1 MRKNKWLQGLLLA
14 VLFTALSLA
23 LWRKGALERWEYTTW
38 DLRARY
44 FARPGPETKRIKLIL
59 LDQSSLDWGAR
70 EMGLSWPWPREVY
83 APIVQFCQRAGVEA
97 LAFDVLYTEP
107 SAYAVEDDEVF
118 GEALR
123 DGPPSS
129 MALFLGKETGAHTR
143 WPEHIPSRPL
153 TVAGLDAWLEA
164 RDRQDMHMPRAT
176 FPIPELGAQSTLTAD
191 VKVTPDRG
199 SVIRRANAFRVF
211 DDRVVPLLGLS
222 AYLAGHYV
230 REGQMPAARIE
241 EHALWIGDRRLPL
254 DAQGRSALRY
264 RGGMDRYTAA
274 QIIQSELRLQE
285 GGDPVVSPE
294 EFEGAYV
301 FFGFSAPGLFD
312 LRPTP
317 LSDVSPGVVIH
328 ATWLDNFLSTEF
340 IRIVPAALVIPVTL
354 LLALLAAWGVLFSRK
369 AWMSVVVFGLVLP
382 IPWIVGFAGYSL
394 GHGWPIMVQELVASL
409 TLVGAVV
416 VSYATEGRQKLFIK
430 SAFKH
435 YLSPAV
441 IEQIMRDPDQLKL
454 GGERRELT
462 IFFSDL
468 QGFSSISEG
477 MEPQELTRLLNE
489 YLTDMTD
496 IILEE
501 GGTLDKYEGDAIIA
515 FWNAPLNQPDHA
527 LRGCRAALRCQRKLA
542 ERREEFKQWAGTE
555 LLMRVGIN
563 TGEVVVG
570 NMGSR
575 DRFDYTVLGD
585 AANLASRLEGANK
598 PFGTYTMVSESTWNQ
613 AGEGFI
619 GRCMGRIRVVGRNTP
634 VRVFEPLGFKGE
646 TADLPVEAFAK
657 ALQDVEEG
665 RWDEALKAFEQWP
678 DDPLASRYA
687 QRCRTMTGD
696 ASAQWDGVWNL
707 TEK

>member
-1 MRKNKWLQGLLLA
+1 MKKNKWLQGLLLA
-14 VLFTALSLA
+14 VLFTAVSLV
-23 LWRKGALERWEYTTW
+23 LWRRGALESWEYTTW
-38 DLRARY
+38 DWRVRY
-44 FARPGPETKRIKLIL
+44 HARPGPETDRIKLIL
-59 LDQSSLDWGAR
+59 LDQSSLDWGAS
-70 EMGLSWPWPREVY
+70 EMGLPWPWPRELY
-83 APIVQFCQRAGVEA
+83 APIVQFCQRAGVES
-97 LAFDVLYTEP
+97 LTFDVLFTEP
-107 SAYAVEDDEVF
+107 SRYAVEDDEVF

-123 DGPPSS
+123 EGPPSS
-129 MALFLGKETGAHTR
+129 MALFLGQETGAHTS
-143 WPEHIPSRPL
+143 WPETIPLRPL

-164 RDRQDMHMPRAT
+164 RDRQDVRMPRAT
-176 FPIPELGAQSTLTAD
+176 FPIPEVGAQATLTAD
-191 VKVTPDRG
+191 VKVTPDPG
-199 SVIRRANAFRVF
+199 SVIRRAHAFRVF
-211 DDRVVPLLGLS
+211 DGQVVPLLGLS
-222 AYLAGHYV
+222 AYLAGYYA
-230 REGQMPAARIE
+230 REGRMPPARIE
-241 EHALWIGDRRLPL
+241 EHALWIGDRRLPM
-254 DAQGRSALRY
+254 DAGGRHTLRY

-285 GGDPVVSPE
+285 GGQPVVDPE
-294 EFEGAYV
+294 ELKGAYV
-301 FFGFSAPGLFD
+301 FVGFSAPGLFD

-317 LSDVSPGVVIH
+317 LSSVSPGVVIH
-328 ATWLDNFLSTEF
+328 ATWLDNFLSTQF
-340 IRIVPAALVIPVTL
+340 IRTVPAALVIPVTL

-382 IPWIVGFAGYSL
+382 IPWIAGFAGYSL
-394 GHGWPIMVQELVASL
+394 GHGWPIMVQELAVGLA
-409 TLVGAVV
+409 LVGAVV

-477 MEPQELTRLLNE
+477 MEPQELTRLLNA

-542 ERREEFKQWAGTE
+542 ERSGEFTPWAGTE
-555 LLMRVGIN
+555 LLMRVGLH

-598 PFGTYTMVSESTWNQ
+598 PFGTYTMVSESTWSQ
-613 AGEGFI
+613 AGAELI
-619 GRCMGRIRVVGRNTP
+619 GRCIGRIRVVGRTTP
-634 VRVFEPLGFKGE
+634 VRVFEPLGFAGE
-646 TADLPVEAFAK
+646 SVDLPVEAFAK
-657 ALQDVEEG
+657 ALEDVEAG
-665 RWDEALKAFEQWP
+665 RWAEALKAFEQWP
-678 DDPLASRYA
+678 DDPLARRYA
-687 QRCRTMTGD
+687 ERCQTMTGD
-696 ASAQWDGVWNL
+696 DPEPWDGVWNL